1 MKQRFRIL
9 QRAGGVFYLHDNQ
22 TGKRKSLE
30 TTVKLVA
37 QRLLQAQNA
46 AHEQPIL
53 NLQLARTYLS
63 ATNPEMVK
71 RTWQQVFDEII
82 KTKRDNTA
90 DRWIRAASD
99 TSFDVIKS
107 LPLFETQS
115 HHFLKVL
122 ELGTVSTN
130 VYLRRVHNFA
140 LDMSWLLAPVLP
152 KKQWPPAHFTDK
164 RAVTSEEHQRII
176 TLEWDAERKA
186 FYQLLWYLGGSQSDV
201 ASLRAED
208 IQWDE
213 RVIAY
218 ARQKTRG
225 VACIHFS
232 REVATILESLP
243 RAGVLFSRI
252 SKMHEKHRAAE
263 FKRRCSRLKIEGI
276 TLHSYRYAWAE
287 RAMACGYP
295 ERFAMTALGHNSKAV
310 HRAYSKKAQFKLPAL
325 EDYEAVQRKIVPM
338 PHRQQAPSDSVA
350 GDTVK
355 SS

>member
-30 TTVKLVA
+30 TTVRIVA
-37 QRLLQAQNA
+37 QRLLHAQNA

-71 RTWQQVFDEII
+71 RTWLQVFDEII

-152 KKQWPPAHFTDK
+152 KKQWPPRWT
-164 RAVTSEEHQRII
+164 
-176 TLEWDAERKA
+176 
-186 FYQLLWYLGGSQSDV
+186 
-201 ASLRAED
+201 
-208 IQWDE
+208 
-213 RVIAY
+213 Y
-218 ARQKTRG
+218 APQKN
-225 VACIHFS
+225 IPH
-232 REVATILESLP
+232 RENPNLADGEMLS
-243 RAGVLFSRI
+243 
-252 SKMHEKHRAAE
+252 
-263 FKRRCSRLKIEGI
+263 
-276 TLHSYRYAWAE
+276 
-287 RAMACGYP
+287 
-295 ERFAMTALGHNSKAV
+295 
-310 HRAYSKKAQFKLPAL
+310 
-325 EDYEAVQRKIVPM
+325 EAVKEYDRIAVRAIPTLLASVGKKICPKGTSGGVPSSTAFC
-338 PHRQQAPSDSVA
+338 RASACCPSFRNIPPATPASA
-350 GDTVK
+350 AMR
-355 SS
+355 SPSPSA